1 MSDFYSIS
9 SFIDLLMHEQELDFD
24 IDEIS
29 ELIEKNFNFLGFF
42 FNARRQNLVKEIIEK
57 NFKNLK
63 VNKLKNWKKIENL
76 DKMLFSNMYQFW
88 IQKN

>member
-1 MSDFYSIS
+1 
-9 SFIDLLMHEQELDFD
+9 MHEQELDFD

-29 ELIEKNFNFLGFF
+29 KLIGKNFNFLGFF
-42 FNARRQNLVKEIIEK
+42 FNAQRQNLVQEIIKK

-63 VNKLKNWKKIENL
+63 VNKLRNWKKIENL
-76 DKMLFSNMYQFW
+76 NKMLFSNMYQFW